1 MKAGVVIAGGGLA
14 AQRCVETLRR
24 TGYDGPIRMLCAE
37 PALPY
42 DRPPLSKAVLH
53 SADAERTI
61 GFRPAAW
68 YSEHDVDPLL
78 GVAATGL
85 DARRRRVALGDGGSI
100 RYKRLLIA
108 TGSRPRRPAL
118 LDGFANV
125 SSLRTVEDARALR
138 AALGRGGPLV
148 IVGAGFIGQEVA
160 VAARKAGVA
169 TMIVEATAASLQA
182 LLGPSIGAWFADL
195 HRGHGVDLV
204 LGQEVVA
211 ARGGDRVQSLTLSDG
226 RALECDH
233 VVVGIGVEPDVAWVA
248 GSGLH
253 PVGVRADAR
262 RAHRHPGRVRRRRRG
277 GDLRRSAGPARR
289 GGALG
294 IGRPPGRGRGQGDA
308 RPAVAA
314 SARGE
319 LLERPLRHARAVRR
333 ARAAGRRRDDRR
345 RSRRPRL
352 LRDLHPGGRRRR
364 GAARRPPPR
373 PAAGPRPAGALSKG
387 DPMPYTF
394 TIDPLA
400 CSAHGDCE
408 AIAPEVFRVDDVA
421 VVVGAGADELA
432 LEAARAC
439 PSVAIAVTDARTGE
453 RVFP

>member
-14 AQRCVETLRR
+14 AQRCAETLRR

-85 DARRRRVALGDGGSI
+85 DARRRRVALGDRGSV
-100 RYKRLLIA
+100 RYERLLIA

-125 SSLRTVEDARALR
+125 SALRTVEDARALR

-169 TMIVEATAASLQA
+169 TTIVEATAAPLQA

-226 RALECDH
+226 RGLECDH

-253 PVGVRADAR
+253 PVGVRAGAGGR
-262 RAHRHPGRVRRRRRG
+262 TAIPGVF
-277 GDLRRSAGPARR
+277 AA
-289 GGALG
+289 
-294 IGRPPGRGRGQGDA
+294 GDA
-308 RPAVAA
+308 AGAGNVAA
-314 SARGE
+314 
-319 LLERPLRHARAVRR
+319 
-333 ARAAGRRRDDRR
+333 
-345 RSRRPRL
+345 
-352 LRDLHPGGRRRR
+352 
-364 GAARRPPPR
+364 
-373 PAAGPRPAGALSKG
+373 
-387 DPMPYTF
+387 
-394 TIDPLA
+394 
-400 CSAHGDCE
+400 
-408 AIAPEVFRVDDVA
+408 AIAGGSLAATGLHRTL
-421 VVVGAGADELA
+421 VGG
-432 LEAARAC
+432 
-439 PSVAIAVTDARTGE
+439 
-453 RVFP
+453 